1 MVDITRVVAV
11 APISIEAA
19 PSGIIEDQ
27 NVISKII
34 IRGVIIISIIQE
46 TIIFAMQ
53 IYANIFISYPTSR
66 CKSITVS
73 TTASPSSELISH

>member
-1 MVDITRVVAV
+1 MVDITRIVAV
-11 APISIEAA
+11 APISIEAT

-46 TIIFAMQ
+46 T
-53 IYANIFISYPTSR
+53 T
-66 CKSITVS
+66 
-73 TTASPSSELISH
+73 